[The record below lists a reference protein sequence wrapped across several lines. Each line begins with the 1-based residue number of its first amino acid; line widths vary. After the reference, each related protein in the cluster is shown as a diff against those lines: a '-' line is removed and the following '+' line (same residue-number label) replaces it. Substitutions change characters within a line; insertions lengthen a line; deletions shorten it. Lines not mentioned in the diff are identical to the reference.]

1 VGRAFAL
8 RCCAGALLA
17 AVPVFGHAEA
27 PPVRTLALHSAAE
40 AIDEPLALAFD
51 RRLTI
56 VAPQPIRLAVP
67 GSPDVI
73 GVTVKDR
80 VAVVTLVDS
89 DFVRKERPGTNLTL
103 LLEDASAV
111 ALRLT
116 VATRPADVTTDLVH
130 LEQGPEIAAT
140 RRAMALKQLQR
151 WAEDEAAAP
160 AEVRKALQPNAA
172 RLEARLDERLLQRV
186 ARLGGEWLERPGR
199 TQAHFI
205 YVTGDR
211 ALRLGDTCWV
221 RFTVGNRSQPMFRI
235 GAVHLRAPA
244 LPEDAAAPAWDA
256 PDPEVV
262 ADAAPRP
269 VALRLPGELCRAP
282 LTLEVCE
289 AAPGERCVTAEL
301 DAP

>member
-1 VGRAFAL
+1 MRRAVVPRL
-8 RCCAGALLA
+8 CACALLVA
-17 AVPVFGHAEA
+17 APAAARAEA
-27 PPVRTLALHSAAE
+27 PPVRTLALHSPAE

-116 VATRPADVTTDLVH
+116 VAARPADVTTDLVH
-130 LEQGPEIAAT
+130 LEQGPEIAAAG
-140 RRAMALKQLQR
+140 RVLALKQLQR
-151 WAEDEAAAP
+151 WAADEAAAP

-172 RLEARLDERLLQRV
+172 RLDARLDERLLQRV
-186 ARLGGEWLERPGR
+186 ARLGGEWAERPGR
-199 TQAHFI
+199 SQAHFI

-211 ALRLGDTCWV
+211 ALRLGDACWL

-244 LPEDAAAPAWDA
+244 LADAAAAPVWDA

-262 ADAAPRP
+262 AGAAPRP
-269 VALRLPGELCRAP
+269 VAMRLPGELCRAEV
-282 LTLEVCE
+282 TLEVCE
-289 AAPGERCVTAEL
+289 AAPGERCVLAAL
-301 DAP
+301 PAP